1 MLRWHRPLMLA
12 TGIMTLLAVALI
24 VTFAVDQRTLDG
36 MPLWAK
42 PLKFAISV
50 AVYSF
55 TWAWLLSL
63 QREERRWGRWAGTVL
78 AVAGV
83 TEVAV
88 IVFQAARG
96 HRSHFNASSPLDAAL
111 FGAMGLMIM
120 ALMLANL
127 VAAVAVL
134 LDRQADRPTTWGVR
148 IGLVISSLGLA
159 SGGLMLG
166 PRPGQSVAGGVIGA
180 HTVGLPDGGPGLPLL
195 GWSTAGGDLRVGHFV
210 GMHAL
215 QLLPLLP
222 LALTAL
228 SRRLPVLAPESVRL
242 GLTLTA
248 GGMYAG
254 VFALTVWQALRGQP
268 LIHPDGVTLAAA
280 GALLLAGL
288 AGAALALR
296 GGSPAPGAPAGEAP
310 STYATGA
317 DAGTGMTGA
326 GASGTGMTGVGV
338 SGAGASGAGM
348 TSVGVSGVNGPGAT
362 VGAAR

>member
-1 MLRWHRPLMLA
+1 MLRWHRPLMLSSGLMA
-12 TGIMTLLAVALI
+12 LLAVALL
-24 VTFAVDQRTLDG
+24 VPFVVDERTLDG

-42 PLKFAISV
+42 PLKFAVSV

-63 QREERRWGRWAGTVL
+63 QRRDRRWGRWAGTVL

-83 TEVAV
+83 AEVAV

-111 FGAMGLMIM
+111 FGAMGLMII
-120 ALMLANL
+120 ALMLANI

-134 LDRQADRPTTWGVR
+134 LDRQADRPTTWAVR
-148 IGLVISSLGLA
+148 LGLVISTLGLA
-159 SGGLMLG
+159 GGGLMLG
-166 PRPGQSVAGGVIGA
+166 PRPGQSLAGGIIGA

-215 QLLPLLP
+215 QLLPLVP
-222 LALTAL
+222 LALAAL
-228 SRRLPVLAPESVRL
+228 SRRMPVLAPERVRL

-248 GGMYAG
+248 GGGYAA

-268 LIHPDGVTLAAA
+268 LIQPDAVTLAAA
-280 GALLLAGL
+280 AAVLVAVL
-288 AGAALALR
+288 AGAALSLR
-296 GGSPAPGAPAGEAP
+296 PGPRR
-310 STYATGA
+310 A
-317 DAGTGMTGA
+317 DAGDVTKITASAATA
-326 GASGTGMTGVGV
+326 GAV
-338 SGAGASGAGM
+338 
-348 TSVGVSGVNGPGAT
+348 
-362 VGAAR
+362 R